1 MKAPIVIMWKE
12 MGKEGEWF
20 IAQEPIT
27 GVASQGRTVNE
38 AYANLLEALEL
49 YLEDYPELREKVF
62 QKRPLKVKIDEA
74 SIVVG

>member
-1 MKAPIVIMWKE
+1 MEAPIVIIWKE
-12 MGKEGEWF
+12 KGKESEWF

-27 GVASQGRTVNE
+27 GVASQGGTADE
-38 AYANLLEALEL
+38 AYTNLLEALEL

-62 QKRPLKVKIDEA
+62 QKRPLEVKVDEA

>member
-1 MKAPIVIMWKE
+1 MEAPIVIMWKE
-12 MGKEGEWF
+12 KGKEGEWF

-62 QKRPLKVKIDEA
+62 QKRPLEVKVDEA